1 MIWPKAVI
9 RLTAV
14 FLLVFAG
21 YIVLQTGS
29 FSRRLPLI
37 GSGDRDTSTSGT
49 EFWDAFQA
57 ILASA
62 APDCQPP
69 ERRGS
74 AKALGFDQ
82 FTASNEP
89 PRPECL
95 SMSEEGIQTMR
106 ETHQRFVQAIEA
118 NSPNMKYVPGS
129 RGLVSSAGGDYL
141 PLLVISLRMVRRT
154 GCQLPMEVFLSSE
167 QEWESQICELV
178 LPQLNARCILLS
190 THLGASA
197 DSLTRFQF
205 KSLSMLFSSF
215 EELLFTDADSWPV
228 RDPSEVF
235 DSEPFLS
242 KQLVTFPDYWAS
254 SISHIY
260 YDITGQAIPRL
271 SERQSTESGEMFLS
285 KKRHERTLLLSTYY
299 NYFGP
304 KYYYPLLS
312 QGAPG
317 EGDKDTF
324 LAAASVLNET
334 YYAVRQGVRSI
345 GHWSEEKRKVIGSA
359 MVQFDPVEDFRIHA
373 QGNSTEPASSPK
385 PFFVHNNFPRLN
397 PRSVWSEHPDIILDN
412 NGKFRR
418 PWTAKQETLD
428 AFDFDFQQRYWE
440 EIMWTACEL
449 EDKFKSWQG
458 FSNICTNTKTYFDS
472 VFGPS

>member
-14 FLLVFAG
+14 CLVFFVG
-21 YIVLQTGS
+21 YIVLQTRY
-29 FSRRLPLI
+29 FFRWLPLT
-37 GSGDRDTSTSGT
+37 GSGDRDSSTPNT

-69 ERRGS
+69 ERKGS

-82 FTASNEP
+82 FTESNEP
-89 PRPECL
+89 PRQEFL

-118 NSPNMKYVPGS
+118 NPPRMNYVPGS
-129 RGLVSSAGGDYL
+129 RGLISSAGGDYL

-154 GCQLPMEVFLSSE
+154 GCQLPMEVFLASD
-167 QEWESQICELV
+167 QEWESHICELV

-190 THLGASA
+190 TFLGASA
-197 DSLTRFQF
+197 NSLTKFQY
-205 KSLSMLFSSF
+205 KSLSILFSSF
-215 EELLFTDADSWPV
+215 EELLFTDADCWPV

-235 DSEPFLS
+235 GSEPFLS

-271 SERQSTESGEMFLS
+271 SERQSTESGEIFLS
-285 KKRHERTLLLSTYY
+285 KQRHERTLLLSTYY

-324 LAAASVLNET
+324 LAAASVLNEP

-345 GHWSEEKRKVIGSA
+345 GHWSEEKGKVVGSA
-359 MVQFDPVEDFRIHA
+359 MVQFDPVEDFRIKA
-373 QGNSTEPASSPK
+373 QGNSTQPAFFPK

-397 PRSVWSEHPDIILDN
+397 IRSIWSEHPAIILDD

-428 AFDFDFQQRYWE
+428 AFGFDFQKRGRE
-440 EIMWTACEL
+440 KRGLLIGRDVKKKCL
-449 EDKFKSWQG
+449 
-458 FSNICTNTKTYFDS
+458 
-472 VFGPS
+472 